1 MTTQK
6 FEFVDYNVDLDIA
19 GQSFTMDCSSETGD
33 YLKGVAA
40 ELRSLAAALANG
52 EKTVDDAVNHGTD
65 VIDHLLGDGAADR
78 IFAARK
84 KRMSDIADLCMW
96 LTEVATKFQKER
108 ARISGNRAER
118 RAAAKNKG

>member
-33 YLKGVAA
+33 YLKGVAV
-40 ELRSLAAALANG
+40 ELRSLAAALGNG
-52 EKTVDDAVNHGTD
+52 EKTVDDAVNYGTD
-65 VIDHLLGDGAADR
+65 VIDHLLGDGAAAR
-78 IFAARK
+78 IFATRE

-108 ARISGNRAER
+108 AKISGNRAER

>member
-6 FEFVDYNVDLDIA
+6 FEFIDYNVNLDIA

-33 YLKGVAA
+33 YLKSVAA
-40 ELRSLAAALANG
+40 ELRSLATALSNG
-52 EKTVDDAVNHGTD
+52 EKTVDDAVSYGTE
-65 VIDHLLGDGAADR
+65 VIDHLLGDGAATR
-78 IFAARK
+78 IFATRK

-108 ARISGNRAER
+108 EKISGNRAER

>member
-52 EKTVDDAVNHGTD
+52 EKTVDDAVNYGTD

>member
-6 FEFVDYNVDLDIA
+6 FEFVNYNVDLDIA

-40 ELRSLAAALANG
+40 ELHSLAAAIANG
-52 EKTVDDAVNHGTD
+52 EKTVDNAVKYGTD
-65 VIDHLLGDGAADR
+65 VIDHLLGDGAAAR
-78 IFAARK
+78 IFATRK

-108 ARISGNRAER
+108 ARINGNRAER

>member
-6 FEFVDYNVDLDIA
+6 FEFIDYNVNLDIA

-33 YLKGVAA
+33 YLKVVAA
-40 ELRSLAAALANG
+40 ELRSLAAALSDG
-52 EKTVDDAVNHGTD
+52 EKTVDDAVNYGTE
-65 VIDHLLGDGAADR
+65 VIDHLLGDGAAAS
-78 IFAARK
+78 IFATRK

-108 ARISGNRAER
+108 AKISGNRAER
-118 RAAAKNKG
+118 RAAVKNKG

>member
-6 FEFVDYNVDLDIA
+6 FEFINYNVDLDIA

-33 YLKGVAA
+33 YLKGVAV

-52 EKTVDDAVNHGTD
+52 EKTADDAVNYGTD
-65 VIDHLLGDGAADR
+65 VIDHLLGDGAAAR
-78 IFAARK
+78 IFATRK

-108 ARISGNRAER
+108 AKISGNRAER

>member
-40 ELRSLAAALANG
+40 ELRSLAAAIANG
-52 EKTVDDAVNHGTD
+52 EKTVDDAVSYGTN
-65 VIDHLLGDGAADR
+65 VIDHLLGDGAAAR
-78 IFAARK
+78 IFATRK
-84 KRMSDIADLCMW
+84 KRMSDIADLCTW
-96 LTEVATKFQKER
+96 LTGVATKFQEER
-108 ARISGNRAER
+108 ARISGNRAAR
-118 RAAAKNKG
+118 RAAAKDKG

>member
-52 EKTVDDAVNHGTD
+52 EKIVDDAVSYGTE
-65 VIDHLLGDGAADR
+65 VIDRLLGDGAADC
-78 IFAARK
+78 IFATKK

>member
-6 FEFVDYNVDLDIA
+6 FEFVDYNVDLNIA

-52 EKTVDDAVNHGTD
+52 EKTVDDAVNYGAD
-65 VIDHLLGDGAADR
+65 VIDHLLGDGAATR
-78 IFAARK
+78 IFATRK